1 MFSSAII
8 EVFVD
13 TRTFL
18 VEEKHV
24 DCKWIDAER
33 EKMTTIERKI
43 ERNKENILKIVT
55 IVNYSHLLRCTL

>member
-1 MFSSAII
+1 MLVYKNEVFSSAII

-33 EKMTTIERKI
+33 DGDDKRLKERKK
-43 ERNKENILKIVT
+43 EDNKQII
-55 IVNYSHLLRCTL
+55 